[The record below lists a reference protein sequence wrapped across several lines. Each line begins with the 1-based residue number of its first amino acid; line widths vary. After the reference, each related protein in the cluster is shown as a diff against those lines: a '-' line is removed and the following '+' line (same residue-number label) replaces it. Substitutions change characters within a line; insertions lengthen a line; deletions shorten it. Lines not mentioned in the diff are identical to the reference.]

1 VTGSS
6 SGIGRAIALSYAQE
20 GASVVCADLKREAR
34 SAVPNE
40 MLVYTDEVIVK
51 SGGESIFV
59 QTNVSLARDVE
70 TLVERAVERF
80 GRVDM

>member
-1 VTGSS
+1 M
-6 SGIGRAIALSYAQE
+6 
-20 GASVVCADLKREAR
+20 
-34 SAVPNE
+34 N
-40 MLVYTDEVIVK
+40 TDEEIVK
-51 SGGESIFV
+51 NGGESIFV